1 MKKKLTLIALTACII
16 TGCKVNQSCEA
27 YSQCDELYMNDYN
40 CEYPNRLSY
49 SPRSYPNY
57 ISNSYTPGYNAYYP
71 NTQTVYYSNYN
82 IYNCPPT
89 ENNNNNNVISQPRP
103 NTFGTYTR
111 PSRPNERP
119 TSDKA
124 PKKRD

>member
-1 MKKKLTLIALTACII
+1 MKEKLTLIALTACII

-27 YSQCDELYMNDYN
+27 YSQCDELYMSDYN

-57 ISNSYTPGYNAYYP
+57 ISNSYTPSYNAYYP

>member
-1 MKKKLTLIALTACII
+1 MKEKLTLIALTACII

-27 YSQCDELYMNDYN
+27 YSQCDELYMSDYN

-57 ISNSYTPGYNAYYP
+57 INNSYTPGYNAYYP
-71 NTQTVYYSNYN
+71 NIQTVYYSNYN

>member
-1 MKKKLTLIALTACII
+1 MKEKLTLIALTACII

-27 YSQCDELYMNDYN
+27 YSQCDELYMSDYN

-71 NTQTVYYSNYN
+71 NIQTVYYSNYN